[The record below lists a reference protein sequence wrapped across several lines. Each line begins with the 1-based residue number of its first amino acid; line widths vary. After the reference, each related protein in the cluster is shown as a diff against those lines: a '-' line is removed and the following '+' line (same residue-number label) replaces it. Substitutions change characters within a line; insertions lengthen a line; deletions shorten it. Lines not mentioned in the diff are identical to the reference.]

1 MIDNGDT
8 AVLRRNIR
16 RFLGFSPCRES
27 PTLQTVETTAEQ
39 GYRRALVS
47 YSSPDGDR
55 IPAYLF
61 LPDAAGLRPAVLVH
75 HQHNGE
81 RFLGKSEVCGLAG
94 DSLQAFAPALAARG
108 VVVLAPDS
116 ICFED
121 RRRQRS
127 GRKPDSGADWLQHY
141 NEMAYRLLSGDL
153 LMRKVLADS
162 ALALTVLESCEFVD
176 RTRIGMLGHSYGGNT
191 VLFHAALDERVRF
204 ACSSGAAGSY
214 AAKMANDTGIEQA
227 QVIPGFA
234 QRWDIHDLVA
244 CIAPRS
250 LLLVSAT
257 DDPYSCDAPT
267 VEVRG
272 RWAYSAMS
280 ADAALE
286 HLRFAGGH
294 ALTHKRFA
302 RIVEW
307 VTNQCWPSGLQS
319 PSQRGAS

>member
-1 MIDNGDT
+1 MTAGNGDT
-8 AVLRRNIR
+8 AILRRDIG

-27 PTLQTVETTAEQ
+27 PALQTLETVAEG
-39 GYRRALVS
+39 GYRRLLVR
-47 YSSPDGDR
+47 YDSPDGDA
-55 IPAYLF
+55 IPAYL
-61 LPDAAGLRPAVLVH
+61 LVPDAAGVFPAVLVH

-94 DSLQAFAPALAARG
+94 DPWQAFAPALAAKG
-108 VVVLAPDS
+108 IVVLAPDS

-127 GRKPDSGADWLQHY
+127 GRDPDLGADWLQHY

-176 RTRIGMLGHSYGGNT
+176 RARIGMLGHSYGGNT

-214 AAKMANDTGIEQA
+214 AAKMASNTGIEQA
-227 QVIPGFA
+227 EVIPGFA
-234 QRWDIHDLVA
+234 RRWDIGDLVA
-244 CIAPRS
+244 CTAPRP

-257 DDPYSCDAPT
+257 DDPYAHDAPA
-267 VEVRG
+267 VEARG
-272 RWAYSAMS
+272 RWAYSAMG
-280 ADAALE
+280 AGAALE
-286 HLRFAGGH
+286 HLRFVGGH
-294 ALTHKRFA
+294 ALTRQRFA

-307 VTNQCWPSGLQS
+307 VASQCPAQERGS
-319 PSQRGAS
+319 P